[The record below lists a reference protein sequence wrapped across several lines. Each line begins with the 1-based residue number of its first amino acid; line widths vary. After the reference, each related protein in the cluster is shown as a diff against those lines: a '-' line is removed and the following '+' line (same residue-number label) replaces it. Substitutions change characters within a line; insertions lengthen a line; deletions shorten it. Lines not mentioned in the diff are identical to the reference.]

1 MDKGKIM
8 TLTDNNGNEVD
19 YELLDLIE
27 YDNNIYS
34 VFYPTV
40 PNDTEVLILKI
51 EDIPGTD
58 EAKYIVETDDNRV
71 QEIYKIFKEKYDGRI
86 LFPTSNE

>member
-8 TLTDNNGNEVD
+8 TLTDENGNAVD

-27 YDNNIYS
+27 YENDIYS

-40 PNDTEVLILKI
+40 PNDTEVLILRI
-51 EDIPGTD
+51 ENIPGTD
-58 EAKYIVETDDNRV
+58 EAKYVVETDDKKV
-71 QEIYKIFKEKYDGRI
+71 LEIYEIFKEKYDGRI